1 MPTYRRLQ
9 QYALGIS
16 IISIVYCAAEGAVSI
31 GLGAESSSRSLV
43 FFGIQSGIEVL
54 SATTVVWRFWHVA
67 KPGEER
73 GAVLS
78 ARDLKYVVNFTSG
91 AVLTKGMSRFE
102 RISSTVIACL
112 LLALALATEGTAI
125 FGLVQHEEPSTSN
138 ASLIVSASALV
149 LMILVWL
156 PKGYLARK
164 LNSSAMQGETQCSLS
179 CIQMTIVLF
188 VGALVYKL
196 WKGGWWVDS
205 ATSLILGLL
214 FGWEG
219 WKMWRWARSPDFDG
233 GCCGAHHSHE
243 KDVEATAGT
252 VTAERSDEKKKD
264 SCECSSQCDSCKTA
278 VEGKLPTSDASSALV
293 FEPTLHLIDLL
304 LMFTFCQSAPIDDTA
319 KKCCGHE
326 CRASTT
332 PPKDITSHGGGNVAN
347 ESQ

>member
-16 IISIVYCAAEGAVSI
+16 VISIVYCAAEGAVSI

-54 SATTVVWRFWHVA
+54 SATMVVWRFWHVA

-78 ARDLKYVVNFTSG
+78 ARDLK
-91 AVLTKGMSRFE
+91 FE

-219 WKMWRWARSPDFDG
+219 WKMWRWARSPNFDG

-252 VTAERSDEKKKD
+252 VTAERSDEKKD

-278 VEGKLPTSDASSALV
+278 VQGKLPTSDASS
-293 FEPTLHLIDLL
+293 TL
-304 LMFTFCQSAPIDDTA
+304 SAPIDETG

-332 PPKDITSHGGGNVAN
+332 PPNDTTSHGGGDVAN
-347 ESQ
+347 KSQELGCPP